1 MWVIIIILVIRGWVL
16 GGGRGGAAGVG
27 VIACF
32 LSFVVFRTF
41 VQPLCDYPDLGK
53 NKTVLETVYREH
65 ASKDQIL

>member
-1 MWVIIIILVIRGWVL
+1 MWVILIILVIRGWVL
-16 GGGRGGAAGVG
+16 GGGQGGAAGVG

-53 NKTVLETVYREH
+53 NKT
-65 ASKDQIL
+65 D